1 MTFPGVSSNYSALQ
15 FELQRYFRVQLLRN
29 ETLLRGS
36 RSFYRIGNRNSH
48 LQYGINCIVQKDC
61 LAIRTIVALS
71 LTMAI
76 AGRSKLDFG
85 PDNEILIN
93 IIRSS
98 YKTIPRMTTDA
109 LRIVMSDP
117 LTGKQSKDLRSLEN
131 VSMLSC
137 CLKTYAFYTAAHFDT
152 PFVNISILVKL
163 FS

>member
-1 MTFPGVSSNYSALQ
+1 MVSSNYPELQ
-15 FELQRYFRVQLLRN
+15 AELQRYFRVQLVRN

-48 LQYGINCIVQKDC
+48 LQYGINCIVQKAC

-93 IIRSS
+93 IILSI
-98 YKTIPRMTTDA
+98 YKTIPGMKSYRCS
-109 LRIVMSDP
+109 LNCYVRSINRR
-117 LTGKQSKDLRSLEN
+117 QSKDLRSLEN
-131 VSMLSC
+131 VSMVNC
-137 CLKTYAFYTAAHFDT
+137 YIKTYAFCVAAHFDE
-152 PFVNISILVKL
+152 L
-163 FS
+163 FLTFLFQ